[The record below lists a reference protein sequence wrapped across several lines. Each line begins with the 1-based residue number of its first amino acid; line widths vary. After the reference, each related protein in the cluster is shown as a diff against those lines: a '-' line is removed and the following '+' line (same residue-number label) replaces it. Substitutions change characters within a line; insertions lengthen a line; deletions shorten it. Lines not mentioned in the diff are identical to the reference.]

1 MRHSGLDLNLLNAL
15 SALLKEKSVTRAGEL
30 LHVTQPAMSG
40 ILGRLRDYFDD
51 PLIVPVGRKM
61 DLTPLAE
68 SLLQP
73 INDLLLRIDATIR
86 LRSEFDPQT
95 TRRHFTLVASDYTIS
110 LLLATVMKRVRH
122 DAPGFHRLAYRQVR
136 RWDRGRHAFGLLRD
150 PSRSIGRAKIP

>member
-1 MRHSGLDLNLLNAL
+1 MRHSKLDLNLLNAL
-15 SALLKEKSVTRAGEL
+15 RVLLKEKSVTRAGEL

-73 INDLLLRIDATIR
+73 INDLLLRIDALAR
-86 LRSEFDPQT
+86 
-95 TRRHFTLVASDYTIS
+95 VAHSPR
-110 LLLATVMKRVRH
+110 LLLRRYFLRMTGESQDLVSTGNQLGQNSGTGISGGSDQRDFH
-122 DAPGFHRLAYRQVR
+122 GFP
-136 RWDRGRHAFGLLRD
+136 RG
-150 PSRSIGRAKIP
+150 